1 MKQLGIVL
9 VFGLGVG
16 VGCAAGTAVQT
27 QVAEA
32 QAPAGVQR
40 WEYKC
45 FHRVYPGPVEEDA
58 NAIGVEGWEMS
69 GASQSVW
76 CFKRPL
82 L

>member
-32 QAPAGVQR
+32 QGPAGVQR

-45 FHRVYPGPVEEDA
+45 FNRVNPGPVEKEADFL
-58 NAIGVEGWEMS
+58 GVEGWEMV
-69 GASQSVW
+69 ASTGGTW

-82 L
+82 P